1 MRRRLSKLTCLFA
14 LGLMAFGQAQA
25 DVRDFDKPN
34 IVILLADDLGY
45 GELGCQGNTEIPTP
59 NIDSI
64 AANGVRF
71 TNGYVTAPFCSA
83 SRAGLITGR
92 YQTRFG
98 YEFNPIG
105 HRNELPGVGLPR
117 GEETLAERLRQ
128 AGYVSSLIGKWHLG
142 GHAEIRP

>member
-1 MRRRLSKLTCLFA
+1 MRVRLAKLSCLFA
-14 LGLMAFGQAQA
+14 LGLMAIGQAHA
-25 DVRDFDKPN
+25 ANNNLAKPN

-45 GELGCQGNTEIPTP
+45 GELGCQGNSEIPTP
-59 NIDSI
+59 HIDSI

-105 HRNELPGVGLPR
+105 HHNEIPGVGLPQN
-117 GEETLAERLRQ
+117 EETLSERLRQ
-128 AGYVSSLIGKWHLG
+128 AGYVSGYWQMAPG
-142 GHAEIRP
+142 RAR